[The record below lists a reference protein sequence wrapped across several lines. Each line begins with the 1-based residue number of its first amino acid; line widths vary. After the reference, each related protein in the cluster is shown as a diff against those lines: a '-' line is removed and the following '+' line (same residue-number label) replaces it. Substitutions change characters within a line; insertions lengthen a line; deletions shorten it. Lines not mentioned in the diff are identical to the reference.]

1 MMTVASKSIV
11 EASFVKEM
19 TELATIMWSHGWD
32 ERNGGNISYIIDE
45 AELRPYLDLDHI
57 EKELPFKGFGEV
69 PKNLIGKIFL
79 VTATGSFFK
88 NIKKRPNE
96 ELGIVRL
103 SERSDSIEVLWGFEA
118 GRGPTSEFP
127 THLLS
132 HSVRLAQS
140 PNHKVILHNHA
151 TYISAMTFVH
161 SLNEKELTRTLWGI
175 ISECLIVFPDGVS
188 VIPWMVCG
196 NYDIA
201 EATAEKMQDSRIVLW
216 PHHGILAAGET
227 FDDAYGLIETVE
239 KAAQIYMLTY
249 RNIRAQITDHQLND
263 LAEAFNVVPKA
274 GILH

>member
-1 MMTVASKSIV
+1 MTIASKSIV
-11 EASFVKEM
+11 EANFVKEM
-19 TELATIMWSHGWD
+19 TELASIMWSHGWD

-45 AELRPYLDLDHI
+45 DELRPYLDPDHVA
-57 EKELPFKGFGEV
+57 KEIPFNGFGEV
-69 PKNLIGKIFL
+69 PENLVGKVFL

-88 NIKKRPNE
+88 NVEKRPSE

-103 SERSDSIEVLWGFEA
+103 KESGDSIDVLWGFEA

-132 HSVRLAQS
+132 HSVRLAQN

-151 TYISAMTFVH
+151 TNISAMTFVH
-161 SLNEKELTRTLWGI
+161 SLNENELTRTLWGI

-196 NYDIA
+196 NRNIA
-201 EATAEKMQDSRIVLW
+201 EATAEKMRHSRIVLW
-216 PHHGILAAGET
+216 PHHGILASGET

-249 RNIRAQITDHQLND
+249 RNVRAQITDSQLKD
-263 LAEAFNVVPKA
+263 LAQAFNVVPKE

>member
-1 MMTVASKSIV
+1 MTVASKSII
-11 EASFVKEM
+11 EANFVKEM
-19 TELATIMWSHGWD
+19 AELASIMWLHGWD

-45 AELRPYLDLDHI
+45 DELRPYLNPDHV
-57 EKELPFKGFGEV
+57 KKSLPFNGFGEV
-69 PKNLIGKIFL
+69 PENLVGKIFL
-79 VTATGSFFK
+79 VTATGSYFK
-88 NIKKRPNE
+88 NVEKRPSE

-103 SERSDSIEVLWGFEA
+103 NERGDSIDVLWGFEA
-118 GRGPTSEFP
+118 ERGPTSEFP

-132 HSVRLAQS
+132 HSVRLARN

-151 TYISAMTFVH
+151 TNISAMTFVH
-161 SLNEKELTRTLWGI
+161 SLDENELTRTLWGI

-196 NYDIA
+196 NRDIA
-201 EATAEKMQDSRIVLW
+201 EATAEKMRESRIVLW
-216 PHHGILAAGET
+216 PHHGILASGDT

-249 RNIRAQITDHQLND
+249 RNVRAQITDSQLKD
-263 LAEAFNVVPKA
+263 LAQAFNVVPKE